1 MTARKRI
8 IQLGLGIAAAALLAA
23 VPPCSASAQDVV
35 LFPETIQV
43 ERYTGT
49 FQKEFHIDIDG
60 DGEKEAIGYYYVGSK
75 RDGYSISDV
84 YSVFDTNSESYILY
98 RRISNDHMNYKFH
111 IIQDKN
117 TNETFLGYIYTDM
130 FGSEMLYRLYSDN
143 QSKLINSYNA
153 NTDGSDKLQAY
164 KTYMNNVD
172 FLDEMAYGHGD
183 VDGDAD
189 VTVSDAVSILSYYA
203 ATAAGQSPSFTEL
216 QKQAADF
223 NQDGIITVEDA
234 VKTLSL
240 YAEHAAGI
248 IDTVLLPATIRR
260 DSTIHSNFSDINV
273 ATTSNPFPLKEGTL
287 ESTFYLDID
296 NDGKKETIGQY
307 NHINTVGHN
316 QVAMDRMF
324 QVYDNGAFQGSFG
337 NINGM
342 AFQNIMLIY
351 DHNIDKIYL
360 VNYWIKSATRHAYA
374 VLEDIYPSY
383 NQSNW
388 NICVS
393 SDSSG
398 GSHSNT
404 VRININGK
412 EATEQELYDYMNQV
426 EFISNP
432 EEKEDILNQF
442 KEIIT
447 IYR

>member
-8 IQLGLGIAAAALLAA
+8 LQLGLGVVAAALLAV
-23 VPPCSASAQDVV
+23 VPPCSASAQEV
-35 LFPETIQV
+35 LFAETIQV

-84 YSVFDTNSESYILY
+84 YSVFGTNSESYILY

-117 TNETFLGYIYTDM
+117 TGETFLGYIYTDM
-130 FGSEMLYRLYSDN
+130 FGSEMLYRFYSDN
-143 QSKLINSYNA
+143 QSKLISSYNA

-189 VTVSDAVSILSYYA
+189 VTVSDAVATLSYYA
-203 ATAAGQSPSFTEL
+203 ATAAGQSPSFTEP
-216 QKQAADF
+216 QKKAADF
-223 NQDGIITVEDA
+223 NQDGMISVEDA

-248 IDTVLLPATIRR
+248 IDTVLLPANIRR
-260 DSTIHSNFSDINV
+260 DSSFGNTNV
-273 ATTSNPFPLKEGTL
+273 ATDSNPFPLQEGTL

-307 NHINTVGHN
+307 NHINTVSHN

-324 QVYDNGAFQGSFG
+324 QVYDNGVFHNSYGATIDNMNFWKT
-337 NINGM
+337 
-342 AFQNIMLIY
+342 MLVY
-351 DHNIDKIYL
+351 DHNIDKAYL
-360 VNYWIKSATRHAYA
+360 INYWTRPAATYAYA
-374 VLEDIYPSY
+374 VLADIYPSY
-383 NQSNW
+383 NGFFIIRVW
-388 NICVS
+388 
-393 SDSSG
+393 SDSPS

-404 VRININGK
+404 AKININGK

-426 EFISNP
+426 EFISDP

-447 IYR
+447 IY

>member
-1 MTARKRI
+1 MTAKKRI
-8 IQLGLGIAAAALLAA
+8 LQLGLGVAAAALLAA

-248 IDTVLLPATIRR
+248 IDTVLLPATTRK
-260 DSTIHSNFSDINV
+260 DSNSS
-273 ATTSNPFPLKEGTL
+273 SPYGGTL
-287 ESTFYLDID
+287 KSIFYLDFD
-296 NDGKKETIGQY
+296 GDGKKETFGQY
-307 NHINTVGHN
+307 DHINLSYKLSS
-316 QVAMDRMF
+316 DCIF
-324 QVYDNGAFQGSFG
+324 QVYDNDVFQGSYGVG
-337 NINGM
+337 NDHT
-342 AFQNIMLIY
+342 NIWETMLVY

-360 VNYWIKSATRHAYA
+360 ADYFSRPAAAYGYT
-374 VLEDIYPSY
+374 LLRDIYPSY
-383 NQSNW
+383 NESSNW
-388 NICVS
+388 GICVS
-393 SDSSG
+393 SDSPV

-404 VRININGK
+404 AKININGK
-412 EATEQELYDYMNQV
+412 EATEQELYDYLNQL

-432 EEKEDILNQF
+432 EEKESILNQF
-442 KEIIT
+442 KLIIT
-447 IYR
+447 NY

>member
-1 MTARKRI
+1 MTVKKRI
-8 IQLGLGIAAAALLAA
+8 IQLGLGVAAAALLAA
-23 VPPCSASAQDVV
+23 VPPCSASAQDV

-43 ERYTGT
+43 EKYTGT
-49 FQKEFHIDIDG
+49 FQKEFHIDIDS
-60 DGEKEAIGYYYVGSK
+60 DGEKETIGYYYVGSK

-189 VTVSDAVSILSYYA
+189 VTVSDAVATLSYYA

-240 YAEHAAGI
+240 YAKHAAGI

-260 DSTIHSNFSDINV
+260 DSTIHSNFGDINV

-337 NINGM
+337 NIM
-342 AFQNIMLIY
+342 ALQNIMLIY

-360 VNYWIKSATRHAYA
+360 VNYWIKSATGHAYA

-383 NQSNW
+383 NESSNW
-388 NICVS
+388 GISVS
-393 SDSSG
+393 SDSPW

>member
-8 IQLGLGIAAAALLAA
+8 LQLGLGVVAAALLAA
-23 VPPCSASAQDVV
+23 VQPCSASAQEV
-35 LFPETIQV
+35 LFAETIQV

-117 TNETFLGYIYTDM
+117 TNETFLGYVYTIL
-130 FGSEMLYRLYSDN
+130 GNEMLYRLYSDN
-143 QSKLINSYNA
+143 QSELIINYDV
-153 NTDGSDKLQAY
+153 NTDGLDKLQAY
-164 KTYMNNVD
+164 KTYMNNVH
-172 FLDEMAYGHGD
+172 FLDEAAYGHGD

-203 ATAAGQSPSFTEL
+203 ATAAGQSPSFTEP
-216 QKQAADF
+216 QKKAADF
-223 NQDGIITVEDA
+223 NQDGIIAVEDA

-248 IDTVLLPATIRR
+248 IDTVLLPANIRR
-260 DSTIHSNFSDINV
+260 DSSFGNTNV
-273 ATTSNPFPLKEGTL
+273 ATDSNPFPLKEGTL

-324 QVYDNGAFQGSFG
+324 QVYDNGVFHDSYGATIDNMNFWKT
-337 NINGM
+337 
-342 AFQNIMLIY
+342 MLVY
-351 DHNIDKIYL
+351 DHNIDKAYL
-360 VNYWIKSATRHAYA
+360 INYRTRPAAMYAYA

-388 NICVS
+388 GICVS
-393 SDSSG
+393 SDSPR

-404 VRININGK
+404 AKININGK
-412 EATEQELYDYMNQV
+412 EATKQEIYDYLDQI
-426 EFISNP
+426 EIISSDSND
-432 EEKEDILNQF
+432 EQLLEQF
-442 KEIIT
+442 KELIVDG
-447 IYR
+447 YL

>member
-1 MTARKRI
+1 MTAKKKI
-8 IQLGLGIAAAALLAA
+8 LQLGLGVAAAALLAA
-23 VPPCSASAQDVV
+23 VPPCSASAQDV

-43 ERYTGT
+43 EKYTGT
-49 FQKEFHIDIDG
+49 FQKEFHIDIDS
-60 DGEKEAIGYYYVGSK
+60 DGEKETIGYYYVGSK

-117 TNETFLGYIYTDM
+117 TGETFLGYIYTDM

-216 QKQAADF
+216 QKKAADF
-223 NQDGIITVEDA
+223 NQDGIIAVEDA
-234 VKTLSL
+234 VETLSL

-248 IDTVLLPATIRR
+248 IDTVLLPANIRR
-260 DSTIHSNFSDINV
+260 DSSFGNTNV
-273 ATTSNPFPLKEGTL
+273 ATDSNPFPLKEGTL
-287 ESTFYLDID
+287 EATFYLDID
-296 NDGKKETIGQY
+296 DDGKKETIGRY
-307 NHINTVGHN
+307 NHINSVGYN
-316 QVAMDRMF
+316 QISMDRVF
-324 QVYDNGAFQGSFG
+324 QVYDNGIFEGSYGNVIDGIAFKET
-337 NINGM
+337 
-342 AFQNIMLIY
+342 ALVY
-351 DHNIDKIYL
+351 DHNINKYTL
-360 VNYWIKSATRHAYA
+360 ANYWSRMVALWGAA
-374 VLEDIYPSY
+374 SLEDAYSQDESSY
-383 NQSNW
+383 W
-388 NICVS
+388 GITVS
-393 SDSSG
+393 SS
-398 GSHSNT
+398 T
-404 VRININGK
+404 TEKTTICINGK

-447 IYR
+447 IY

>member
-1 MTARKRI
+1 MTAKKKI
-8 IQLGLGIAAAALLAA
+8 LQLGLGVAAAALLAA

-248 IDTVLLPATIRR
+248 IDTVLLPATTRK
-260 DSTIHSNFSDINV
+260 DSNSS
-273 ATTSNPFPLKEGTL
+273 SPYGGTL
-287 ESTFYLDID
+287 
-296 NDGKKETIGQY
+296 
-307 NHINTVGHN
+307 
-316 QVAMDRMF
+316 
-324 QVYDNGAFQGSFG
+324 
-337 NINGM
+337 
-342 AFQNIMLIY
+342 
-351 DHNIDKIYL
+351 
-360 VNYWIKSATRHAYA
+360 KSIF
-374 VLEDIYPSY
+374 L
-383 NQSNW
+383 
-388 NICVS
+388 
-393 SDSSG
+393 SG
-398 GSHSNT
+398 
-404 VRININGK
+404 
-412 EATEQELYDYMNQV
+412 
-426 EFISNP
+426 F
-432 EEKEDILNQF
+432 
-442 KEIIT
+442 
-447 IYR
+447 

>member
-8 IQLGLGIAAAALLAA
+8 LQLGLGVVAAALLAA
-23 VPPCSASAQDVV
+23 VPPCSASAQEV
-35 LFPETIQV
+35 LFAETIQV

-49 FQKEFHIDIDG
+49 FQKEFHIDIDD
-60 DGEKEAIGYYYVGSK
+60 DGEKEAIGYYYVGSA
-75 RDGYSISDV
+75 DQYAISDI
-84 YSVFDTNSESYILY
+84 YSVYDNDSEPYILY
-98 RRISNDHMNYKFH
+98 KRTANNQINYKFH
-111 IIQDKN
+111 IVQDKN
-117 TNETFLGYIYTDM
+117 TDETFIGYIYTNAA
-130 FGSEMLYRLYSDN
+130 GSEMLYRLYSSN
-143 QSKLINSYNA
+143 QSELISSYNA

-164 KTYMNNVD
+164 KTYMKNVD

-189 VTVSDAVSILSYYA
+189 VTVSDAVATLSYYA

-248 IDTVLLPATIRR
+248 IDTVLLPANIRR
-260 DSTIHSNFSDINV
+260 DSSFGNTNV
-273 ATTSNPFPLKEGTL
+273 ATDSNPFPLKKGTL

-296 NDGKKETIGQY
+296 NDGKKEIIGQY

-324 QVYDNGAFQGSFG
+324 QVYDNGVFQGSFG
-337 NINGM
+337 NIMNGM
-342 AFQNIMLIY
+342 TLQNIILIY

-360 VNYWIKSATRHAYA
+360 VNYWIRSVAMYGYA

-388 NICVS
+388 GIRVS
-393 SDSSG
+393 ADSSG

-404 VRININGK
+404 ARININGK

-426 EFISNP
+426 EFISDP

-442 KEIIT
+442 KLIIT
-447 IYR
+447 NY

>member
-1 MTARKRI
+1 MTAKKRI
-8 IQLGLGIAAAALLAA
+8 LQLGLGVATAALLAV

-49 FQKEFHIDIDG
+49 FQKEFHIDIDD

-117 TNETFLGYIYTDM
+117 TGETFLGYIYTDM
-130 FGSEMLYRLYSDN
+130 FGSEMLYRFYSDN
-143 QSKLINSYNA
+143 QSKLISSYNA
-153 NTDGSDKLQAY
+153 NTDGSDKMQAY

-189 VTVSDAVSILSYYA
+189 VTVSDAVAILSYYA

-223 NQDGIITVEDA
+223 NQDGIVTVEDA

-248 IDTVLLPATIRR
+248 IDTVLLPANIRR
-260 DSTIHSNFSDINV
+260 DSSFGNTNV
-273 ATTSNPFPLKEGTL
+273 ATDSNPFPLKKGTL

-324 QVYDNGAFQGSFG
+324 QVYDNSVFHDSYGATIDNMNFWKT
-337 NINGM
+337 
-342 AFQNIMLIY
+342 MLVY
-351 DHNIDKIYL
+351 DHNIDKAYL
-360 VNYWIKSATRHAYA
+360 INYWTRPAATYAYA

-393 SDSSG
+393 SDSPS
-398 GSHSNT
+398 GSHSNAFK
-404 VRININGK
+404 ININGK

-426 EFISNP
+426 EFISDP
-432 EEKEDILNQF
+432 EEKESILNQF
-442 KEIIT
+442 KLIIT
-447 IYR
+447 NY

>member
-1 MTARKRI
+1 MTTKKRI
-8 IQLGLGIAAAALLAA
+8 LQLGLGVAAAALLAA
-23 VPPCSASAQDVV
+23 VPPCSASAQDV

-43 ERYTGT
+43 EGYTGT

-60 DGEKEAIGYYYVGSK
+60 DKEKEIIGYYYVGSP
-75 RDGYSISDV
+75 DQYPISGI
-84 YSVFDTNSESYILY
+84 YSVSDNGSEPYILY
-98 RRISNDHMNYKFH
+98 NRTANQRENCKIH

-117 TNETFLGYIYTDM
+117 TNETFIGYNTIVTNRSD
-130 FGSEMLYRLYSDN
+130 SLYRLYSDN
-143 QSKLINSYNA
+143 QSKLIINYRAEIDDSN
-153 NTDGSDKLQAY
+153 KLEAY
-164 KTYMNNVD
+164 KTYMKNVD

-223 NQDGIITVEDA
+223 NQDGIIAVEDA
-234 VKTLSL
+234 VKALSL
-240 YAEHAAGI
+240 YAEHAAGTV
-248 IDTVLLPATIRR
+248 DTVLLPTTIRK
-260 DSTIHSNFSDINV
+260 DSSFGNTNV
-273 ATTSNPFPLKEGTL
+273 ATDSNPFPLKEGTL

-296 NDGKKETIGQY
+296 DDGKKETIGQY

-337 NINGM
+337 NIMNGM
-342 AFQNIMLIY
+342 TLQNIILIY
-351 DHNIDKIYL
+351 DNNIDKIYL
-360 VNYWIKSATRHAYA
+360 VNYWIRSVAMYGYA
-374 VLEDIYPSY
+374 VLADIYPSY

-388 NICVS
+388 GIRVS
-393 SDSSG
+393 ADSSG

-404 VRININGK
+404 ARININGK

-447 IYR
+447 IY

>member
-1 MTARKRI
+1 MTVKKRI
-8 IQLGLGIAAAALLAA
+8 IQLGLGVAAAALLAA
-23 VPPCSASAQDVV
+23 VPPCSASAQDV

-43 ERYTGT
+43 EKYTGT
-49 FQKEFHIDIDG
+49 FQKEFHIDIDS
-60 DGEKEAIGYYYVGSK
+60 DGEKETIGYYYVGSK

-117 TNETFLGYIYTDM
+117 TGETFLGYIYTDM

-223 NQDGIITVEDA
+223 NQDGMISVEDA

-248 IDTVLLPATIRR
+248 IDTVLLPANIRR
-260 DSTIHSNFSDINV
+260 DSSFGNTNV
-273 ATTSNPFPLKEGTL
+273 ATDSNPFPLKKGTL
-287 ESTFYLDID
+287 ESIFYLDID

-324 QVYDNGAFQGSFG
+324 QVYDNSVFHDSYGATIDNMNFWKT
-337 NINGM
+337 
-342 AFQNIMLIY
+342 MLVY
-351 DHNIDKIYL
+351 DHNIDKAYL
-360 VNYWIKSATRHAYA
+360 INYWTRPAATYAYA

-393 SDSSG
+393 SDSPS
-398 GSHSNT
+398 GSHSNAFK
-404 VRININGK
+404 ININGK

-426 EFISNP
+426 EFISDP
-432 EEKEDILNQF
+432 EEKESILNQF
-442 KEIIT
+442 KKIIT
-447 IYR
+447 IY

>member
-8 IQLGLGIAAAALLAA
+8 VQLGLGVAAAALLAA
-23 VPPCSASAQDVV
+23 VQPCSASAQDV

-43 ERYTGT
+43 QEYTGT

-60 DGEKEAIGYYYVGSK
+60 DGEKEAIGYYYVGSA
-75 RDGYSISDV
+75 DQYAISDI
-84 YSVFDTNSESYILY
+84 YSVSDNGSEPYILY
-98 RRISNDHMNYKFH
+98 KRTANNQINYKFH
-111 IIQDKN
+111 IVQDKN
-117 TNETFLGYIYTDM
+117 TDETFIGYIYTNAA
-130 FGSEMLYRLYSDN
+130 GSEMLYRLYSSN
-143 QSKLINSYNA
+143 QSELVSSYNA
-153 NTDGSDKLQAY
+153 NTDGKNELKKY
-164 KTYMNNVD
+164 KKYTENVN
-172 FLDEMAYGHGD
+172 FLDEMAYGNGD

-203 ATAAGQSPSFTEL
+203 ATAAGQSPSFTEP
-216 QKQAADF
+216 QKKAADF
-223 NQDGIITVEDA
+223 NQDGIVTVEDA

-248 IDTVLLPATIRR
+248 IDTVLLPANIRR
-260 DSTIHSNFSDINV
+260 DSSFGNTNV
-273 ATTSNPFPLKEGTL
+273 ATDSNPFPLKKGTL

-337 NINGM
+337 NIMNGM

-360 VNYWIKSATRHAYA
+360 INYWIKSATMHAYA

>member
-1 MTARKRI
+1 MTAKKRI
-8 IQLGLGIAAAALLAA
+8 VQLGLGVAAAALLAA
-23 VPPCSASAQDVV
+23 VQPCSASAQDV

-43 ERYTGT
+43 QKYTGT
-49 FQKEFHIDIDG
+49 FQKEFHIDIDS

-189 VTVSDAVSILSYYA
+189 VTVSDAVATLSYYA

-223 NQDGIITVEDA
+223 NQDGIIAVDDA

-248 IDTVLLPATIRR
+248 IDTVLLPATTRK
-260 DSTIHSNFSDINV
+260 DSNSS
-273 ATTSNPFPLKEGTL
+273 SPYGGTL
-287 ESTFYLDID
+287 KSIFYLDID
-296 NDGKKETIGQY
+296 DDGKKETFGQY
-307 NHINTVGHN
+307 DHINLSFKLSS
-316 QVAMDRMF
+316 DCIF
-324 QVYDNGAFQGSFG
+324 QVYDDGTFQGSYGVG
-337 NINGM
+337 NDHT
-342 AFQNIMLIY
+342 NIWETMLVY

-360 VNYWIKSATRHAYA
+360 ADYFSRPAGAYGYT
-374 VLEDIYPSY
+374 LLKDIYPSY
-383 NQSNW
+383 NESSNW
-388 NICVS
+388 GMSVY
-393 SDSSG
+393 
-398 GSHSNT
+398 GSHSN
-404 VRININGK
+404 VFEININGK
-412 EATEQELYDYMNQV
+412 DATEQELYDYLNQL
-426 EFISNP
+426 EFISDP
-432 EEKEDILNQF
+432 EEKESILNQF
-442 KEIIT
+442 KLIIKKV
-447 IYR
+447 IEMEK

>member
-8 IQLGLGIAAAALLAA
+8 LQLGLGVAAAALLAA
-23 VPPCSASAQDVV
+23 VQPCSASAQDVV

-49 FQKEFHIDIDG
+49 FQKEFHIDIDS
-60 DGEKEAIGYYYVGSK
+60 DGEKETIGYYYVGSK

-84 YSVFDTNSESYILY
+84 YSVFDTNSESYTLY
-98 RRISNDHMNYKFH
+98 KRISNDHMNYKFH

-117 TNETFLGYIYTDM
+117 TGETFLGYIYTDM

-164 KTYMNNVD
+164 KTYMKNVD

-223 NQDGIITVEDA
+223 NQDGMIAVEDA

-248 IDTVLLPATIRR
+248 IDTVLLPATIRQ
-260 DSTIHSNFSDINV
+260 DSSLFS
-273 ATTSNPFPLKEGTL
+273 FYGGTL

-337 NINGM
+337 NIMNGM

-360 VNYWIKSATRHAYA
+360 VNYWIKSATMHAYA

>member
-1 MTARKRI
+1 MTAKKRI
-8 IQLGLGIAAAALLAA
+8 VQLGLGVAAAALLAA
-23 VPPCSASAQDVV
+23 VQPCSASAQDV

-43 ERYTGT
+43 QKYTGT
-49 FQKEFHIDIDG
+49 FQKEFHIDIDS

-117 TNETFLGYIYTDM
+117 TGETFLGYIYTDM

-164 KTYMNNVD
+164 KTYMKNVD

-223 NQDGIITVEDA
+223 NQDGMIAVEDA

-248 IDTVLLPATIRR
+248 IDTVLLPATTRK
-260 DSTIHSNFSDINV
+260 DSNSS
-273 ATTSNPFPLKEGTL
+273 SPYGGTL
-287 ESTFYLDID
+287 KSIFYLDID
-296 NDGKKETIGQY
+296 DDGKKETFGQY
-307 NHINTVGHN
+307 DHINLSFKLSS
-316 QVAMDRMF
+316 DCIF
-324 QVYDNGAFQGSFG
+324 QVYDDGTFQGSYGVG
-337 NINGM
+337 NDHT
-342 AFQNIMLIY
+342 NIWETMLVY

-360 VNYWIKSATRHAYA
+360 ADYFSRPAGAYGYT
-374 VLEDIYPSY
+374 LLKDIYPSY
-383 NQSNW
+383 NESSNW
-388 NICVS
+388 GMSVY
-393 SDSSG
+393 
-398 GSHSNT
+398 GSHSN
-404 VRININGK
+404 VFEININGK
-412 EATEQELYDYMNQV
+412 DATEQELYDYLNQL
-426 EFISNP
+426 EFISDP
-432 EEKEDILNQF
+432 EEKESILNQF
-442 KEIIT
+442 KLIIT
-447 IYR
+447 NY

>member
-1 MTARKRI
+1 MTVKKRI
-8 IQLGLGIAAAALLAA
+8 IQLGLGVAAAASLVA
-23 VPPCSASAQDVV
+23 VQPCSASAQEV
-35 LFPETIQV
+35 LFAETIQV

-117 TNETFLGYIYTDM
+117 TGETFLGYIYTDM
-130 FGSEMLYRLYSDN
+130 FGSEMLYRFYSDN
-143 QSKLINSYNA
+143 QSKLISSYNA

-189 VTVSDAVSILSYYA
+189 VTVSDAVATLSYYA
-203 ATAAGQSPSFTEL
+203 ATAAGQSPSFTEP
-216 QKQAADF
+216 QKKAADF
-223 NQDGIITVEDA
+223 NQDGMISVEDA

-240 YAEHAAGI
+240 YAEHAADI
-248 IDTVLLPATIRR
+248 IDTVLLPANIRR
-260 DSTIHSNFSDINV
+260 DSSFGNTNV
-273 ATTSNPFPLKEGTL
+273 ATDSNPFPLKKGTL

-324 QVYDNGAFQGSFG
+324 QVYDNGVFHDSYGATIDNMNFWKT
-337 NINGM
+337 
-342 AFQNIMLIY
+342 MLVY
-351 DHNIDKIYL
+351 DHNIDKAYL
-360 VNYWIKSATRHAYA
+360 INYWTRPAARYAYA
-374 VLEDIYPSY
+374 VLADIYPSY

-388 NICVS
+388 HICVS
-393 SDSSG
+393 SNSPS

-404 VRININGK
+404 AKININGK
-412 EATEQELYDYMNQV
+412 EATEQGIIRLY
-426 EFISNP
+426 ESS
-432 EEKEDILNQF
+432 
-442 KEIIT
+442 
-447 IYR
+447 

>member
-1 MTARKRI
+1 MTVKKRI
-8 IQLGLGIAAAALLAA
+8 IQLGLGVVAAALLAT
-23 VPPCSASAQDVV
+23 VQPCSASAQEV
-35 LFPETIQV
+35 LFAETIQV

-117 TNETFLGYIYTDM
+117 TGETFLGYIYTDM

-164 KTYMNNVD
+164 KTYMNNVH
-172 FLDEMAYGHGD
+172 FLDEAAYGHGD

-189 VTVSDAVSILSYYA
+189 VTVSDAVAILSYYA
-203 ATAAGQSPSFTEL
+203 ATAAGQSPSFTEP
-216 QKQAADF
+216 QKKAADF
-223 NQDGIITVEDA
+223 NQDGIVTVEDA

-248 IDTVLLPATIRR
+248 IDTVLLPATIKR
-260 DSTIHSNFSDINV
+260 DSNYGGINV
-273 ATTSNPFPLKEGTL
+273 ATDSNPFPLQEGTL

-296 NDGKKETIGQY
+296 DDGKKETIGRY
-307 NHINTVGHN
+307 NHINSVGYN
-316 QVAMDRMF
+316 QISMDRVF
-324 QVYDNGAFQGSFG
+324 QVYDNGIFEGSYGNAIDDMTFQETV
-337 NINGM
+337 
-342 AFQNIMLIY
+342 LVY
-351 DHNIDKIYL
+351 DHNINKYTL
-360 VNYWIKSATRHAYA
+360 ANYWSRMVALCGAA
-374 VLEDIYPSY
+374 SLEDAYSQDESSY
-383 NQSNW
+383 W
-388 NICVS
+388 GITVS
-393 SDSSG
+393 SS
-398 GSHSNT
+398 T
-404 VRININGK
+404 TEKPTICINGK